1 MLPLKFSSKMIHSIT
16 AQTGL
21 TQRTNLVHSGS
32 SANISCQMGLCK
44 SGRTD
49 PNLVC
54 QWRAAMAGK
63 VTSITAGKFKHQLNL
78 KCSWNSL
85 GMFSNH
91 HWWKITRIWITRCL
105 CEGQNIPCLFF
116 FSIALEEKK
125 PYKSNCT
132 PGTVWI
138 VISRTSAPPAVLWS
152 TTCRHKSLIRAE
164 RELQE
169 NPNQPNQRRWQLC
182 HQESKPKMPGVAEP
196 AQPRSSSSGG
206 TEAPPLLLGEGISQ
220 LCQGMDTPRPAV
232 KPSES
237 GWEKPLCPAV
247 LSPPALDTANLNGS
261 TGNDLPQWIISVLPV
276 HRVFIVCAQG
286 NIKQLL
292 VCAWI

>member
-1 MLPLKFSSKMIHSIT
+1 MLPLKFSSKLIHSIT

-63 VTSITAGKFKHQLNL
+63 ATSITAGKFKHQLNL

-116 FSIALEEKK
+116 FSIALEEKNHIK
-125 PYKSNCT
+125 VTAPQVQSGLSSAGPLLHQLCSEVQPADTNLSSEQRENSRKTQTNQTKEGGSCAIRRANLKCQVWQSQPSPGAAALVEQRLLPCCWVRAFPSSARGWT
-132 PGTVWI
+132 PPDLQWN
-138 VISRTSAPPAVLWS
+138 PPSLAG
-152 TTCRHKSLIRAE
+152 KSLFV
-164 RELQE
+164 LQC
-169 NPNQPNQRRWQLC
+169 C
-182 HQESKPKMPGVAEP
+182 HHLHWTLQTWMAALGMTFH
-196 AQPRSSSSGG
+196 SG
-206 TEAPPLLLGEGISQ
+206 LFLFYQ
-220 LCQGMDTPRPAV
+220 C
-232 KPSES
+232 
-237 GWEKPLCPAV
+237 
-247 LSPPALDTANLNGS
+247 
-261 TGNDLPQWIISVLPV
+261 TGCS
-276 HRVFIVCAQG
+276 
-286 NIKQLL
+286 
-292 VCAWI
+292 